1 MNTTVERLPWN
12 RAQRGVSE
20 IMESLDIGKLQEME
34 FSELKDFALT
44 LGVGEYTGFR
54 KEELINEI
62 IEAKSEGDTQFYGG
76 GVLEIL
82 DDRDQRYGFLRSS
95 RSNYLQSNEDIYVS
109 SSQIRR
115 FDLQKGHVV
124 EGLIRPPKKTEN
136 KAERYFA
143 MLQIE
148 KVNGETPEAV
158 KQKLL
163 FKDLIPTHPY
173 EKFKLEHDTS
183 EFGTRMIDLIAPIG
197 KGQRGL
203 IVAPPYSGKTTL
215 LKNIAAGIEANH
227 PEVILIFLLIDE
239 RPEEVTDV
247 VRSVKGEVISS
258 TFDEHPERHIQV
270 ADMVIEKAKRW
281 AEYGKDVVVLLD
293 SMTRLARAHNVMT
306 PHSGKTL
313 SGGLDAMAF
322 VKPRQFCG
330 AARKFEEGGSLT
342 VIASVLVDTESR
354 QDEYIYE
361 EFKGTANMEIHME
374 RSLLELRIFPPINI
388 EKSKTRREELLL
400 APEVLNKVWVLRKFT
415 SQMDSAESLEM
426 LVEQL
431 GKNATN
437 EEFLER
443 MVDNANYSNSSVRN
457 NARPKR

>member
-1 MNTTVERLPWN
+1 
-12 RAQRGVSE
+12 
-20 IMESLDIGKLQEME
+20 MESLDIGKLQEME

-44 LGVGEYTGFR
+44 LGMNEYTGFR

-62 IEAKSEGDTQFYGG
+62 IEAKSDGEIQFYGG

-82 DDRDQRYGFLRSS
+82 DDRDQRYGFLRSP

-115 FDLQKGHVV
+115 FDLQTGHVV
-124 EGLIRPPKKTEN
+124 EGVIRPPKKTEN

-148 KVNGETPEAV
+148 KVNGEKPEAV
-158 KQKLL
+158 KQKIL
-163 FKDLIPTHPY
+163 FDNLTPIYPY
-173 EKFKLEHDTS
+173 EQLKLEHNKS
-183 EFGTRMIDLIAPIG
+183 EFATRMVDLMAPIG

-215 LKNIAAGIEANH
+215 LKNIAAGIESNH
-227 PEVILIFLLIDE
+227 PEVSLIFLLIDE

-247 VRSVKGEVISS
+247 ARSVKGEVISS
-258 TFDEHPERHIQV
+258 TFDEYPERHIQV
-270 ADMVIEKAKRW
+270 AEMAVEKAKRW
-281 AEYGKDVVVLLD
+281 AEYGKDVIILLD
-293 SMTRLARAHNVMT
+293 SLTRLARAYNLT
-306 PHSGKTL
+306 APHSGKTL
-313 SGGLDAMAF
+313 TGGLDAMAL

-342 VIASVLVDTESR
+342 IIASVLVDTESR
-354 QDEYIYE
+354 GDVAIYE
-361 EFKGTANMEIHME
+361 EFKGTANMEIHLE
-374 RSLLELRIFPPINI
+374 RSLLDRRIFPSISL

-400 APEVLNKVWVLRKFT
+400 APDVLNKVWVLRKFT

-426 LVEQL
+426 LVEQF
-431 GKNATN
+431 GKTATN

-443 MVDNANYSNSSVRN
+443 MVDNAGYSSNAPVRN
-457 NARPKR
+457 NARAKR

>member
-1 MNTTVERLPWN
+1 
-12 RAQRGVSE
+12 
-20 IMESLDIGKLQEME
+20 MESLDIGKLQEME

-44 LGVGEYTGFR
+44 LGMSEYTGYR

-62 IEAKSEGDTQFYGG
+62 IEAKSDADTQFYGG

-82 DDRDQRYGFLRSS
+82 DDRDQRYGFLRSP

-115 FDLQKGHVV
+115 FDLQTGHVV
-124 EGLIRPPKKTEN
+124 EGVIRPPKKTEN

-148 KVNGETPEAV
+148 KVNGEKPEAV
-158 KQKLL
+158 KQKIL
-163 FKDLIPTHPY
+163 FDNLTPIYPY
-173 EKFKLEHDTS
+173 EKLKLEHNDS
-183 EFGTRMIDLIAPIG
+183 EFATRMVDLMAPIG

-215 LKNIAAGIEANH
+215 LKNIAAGIESNH
-227 PEVILIFLLIDE
+227 PEVSLIFLLIDE

-247 VRSVKGEVISS
+247 ARSVKGEVISS
-258 TFDEHPERHIQV
+258 TFDEYPERHIQV
-270 ADMVIEKAKRW
+270 AEMAVGKAKRW
-281 AEYGKDVVVLLD
+281 AEYGKDVVILLD
-293 SMTRLARAHNVMT
+293 SLTRLARAYNLT
-306 PHSGKTL
+306 APHSGKTL
-313 SGGLDAMAF
+313 TGGLDAMAL

-342 VIASVLVDTESR
+342 IIASVLVGTESR
-354 QDEYIYE
+354 GDEAIYE
-361 EFKGTANMEIHME
+361 EFKGTANMEIHLE
-374 RSLLELRIFPPINI
+374 RSLLDRRIFPSINL

-400 APEVLNKVWVLRKFT
+400 APDVLNKVWVLRKFT

-426 LVEQL
+426 LVEQFS
-431 GKNATN
+431 KTTTN

-443 MVDNANYSNSSVRN
+443 MVDNAGYSSAPARN
-457 NARPKR
+457 NNRLKR

>member
-1 MNTTVERLPWN
+1 
-12 RAQRGVSE
+12 
-20 IMESLDIGKLQEME
+20 MESLDIGKLQEME

-44 LGVGEYTGFR
+44 LGMNEYTGSR

-62 IEAKSEGDTQFYGG
+62 IEAKSDGAIQFYGG

-82 DDRDQRYGFLRSS
+82 DDRDQRYGFLRSP

-115 FDLQKGHVV
+115 FDLQTGHVV
-124 EGLIRPPKKTEN
+124 EGVIRPPKKTEN

-148 KVNGETPEAV
+148 KVNGEKPEAV
-158 KQKLL
+158 KQKIL
-163 FKDLIPTHPY
+163 FDNLTPIYPY
-173 EKFKLEHDTS
+173 EQLQLEHNEA
-183 EFGTRMIDLIAPIG
+183 EFATRMVDLMSPVG

-215 LKNIAAGIEANH
+215 LKNIAAGIESNH
-227 PEVILIFLLIDE
+227 PEVSLIFLLIDE

-247 VRSVKGEVISS
+247 ARSVKGEVISS
-258 TFDEHPERHIQV
+258 TFDEYPERHIQV
-270 ADMVIEKAKRW
+270 AEMAVEKAKRW
-281 AEYGKDVVVLLD
+281 AEYGKDVVILLD
-293 SMTRLARAHNVMT
+293 SLTRLARAYNLT
-306 PHSGKTL
+306 APHSGKTL
-313 SGGLDAMAF
+313 TGGLDAMAL

-342 VIASVLVDTESR
+342 IIASVLIGTESR
-354 QDEYIYE
+354 GDEAIYE
-361 EFKGTANMEIHME
+361 EFKGTANMEIHLE
-374 RSLLELRIFPPINI
+374 RSLLDRRIFPSINL

-400 APEVLNKVWVLRKFT
+400 APDVLNKVWVLRKFT

-426 LVEQL
+426 LVEQF
-431 GKNATN
+431 GKTGTN

-443 MVDNANYSNSSVRN
+443 MVDNAGYSSNTSARN
-457 NARPKR
+457 NARLKR

>member
-1 MNTTVERLPWN
+1 
-12 RAQRGVSE
+12 
-20 IMESLDIGKLQEME
+20 MESLDIGKLQEME

-44 LGVGEYTGFR
+44 LGIEYTGSR

-82 DDRDQRYGFLRSS
+82 DDRDQHYGFLRSP

-115 FDLQKGHVV
+115 FDLQTGHVV
-124 EGLIRPPKKTEN
+124 EGVIRPPKKTEN

-148 KVNGETPEAV
+148 KVNGEKPEAV
-158 KQKLL
+158 KQKIL
-163 FKDLIPTHPY
+163 FDNLTPIYPQ
-173 EKFKLEHDTS
+173 EQLKLEHSAS
-183 EFGTRMIDLIAPIG
+183 EFATRMVDLMAPVG

-215 LKNIAAGIEANH
+215 LKNIAAGIESNH
-227 PEVILIFLLIDE
+227 PEVSLIFLLIDE

-247 VRSVKGEVISS
+247 ARSVKGEVISS
-258 TFDEHPERHIQV
+258 TFDEYPERHIQV
-270 ADMVIEKAKRW
+270 AEMAVEKAKRW
-281 AEYGKDVVVLLD
+281 AEYGKDVVILLD
-293 SMTRLARAHNVMT
+293 SLTRLARAYNLT
-306 PHSGKTL
+306 APHSGKTL
-313 SGGLDAMAF
+313 TGGLDAMAL

-342 VIASVLVDTESR
+342 IIASVLIGTESR
-354 QDEYIYE
+354 GDEAIYE
-361 EFKGTANMEIHME
+361 EFKGTANMEIHLE
-374 RSLLELRIFPPINI
+374 RSLLDRRIFPSINI
-388 EKSKTRREELLL
+388 ERSKTRREELLL
-400 APEVLNKVWVLRKFT
+400 APDVLNKVWVLRRFT

-431 GKNATN
+431 GKTGTN
-437 EEFLER
+437 DEFLEG
-443 MVDNANYSNSSVRN
+443 MVDNAGYGSAPARN
-457 NARPKR
+457 NARLKR

>member
-1 MNTTVERLPWN
+1 
-12 RAQRGVSE
+12 
-20 IMESLDIGKLQEME
+20 MESLDIGKLQEME

-44 LGVGEYTGFR
+44 LGMNEYTGFR

-62 IEAKSEGDTQFYGG
+62 IEAKSDGEIQFYGG

-82 DDRDQRYGFLRSS
+82 DDRDQRYGFLRSP

-124 EGLIRPPKKTEN
+124 EGVIRPPKKTEN

-148 KVNGETPEAV
+148 KVNGEKPEAV
-158 KQKLL
+158 KQKIL
-163 FKDLIPTHPY
+163 FDNLTPIYPY
-173 EKFKLEHDTS
+173 EQLKLEHNKS
-183 EFGTRMIDLIAPIG
+183 EFATRMVDLMAPIG

-215 LKNIAAGIEANH
+215 LKNIAAGIESNH
-227 PEVILIFLLIDE
+227 PEVSLIFLLIDE

-247 VRSVKGEVISS
+247 ARSVKGEVISS
-258 TFDEHPERHIQV
+258 TFDEYPERHIQV
-270 ADMVIEKAKRW
+270 AEMAVEKAKRW
-281 AEYGKDVVVLLD
+281 AEYGKDVIILLD
-293 SMTRLARAHNVMT
+293 SLTRLARAYNLT
-306 PHSGKTL
+306 APPSGKTL
-313 SGGLDAMAF
+313 TGGLDAMAL

-342 VIASVLVDTESR
+342 IIASVLVDTESR
-354 QDEYIYE
+354 GDVAIYE
-361 EFKGTANMEIHME
+361 EFKGTANMEIHLE
-374 RSLLELRIFPPINI
+374 RSLLDRRIFPSINL

-400 APEVLNKVWVLRKFT
+400 APDVLNKVWVLRKFT

-426 LVEQL
+426 LVEQF
-431 GKNATN
+431 GKTAAN

-443 MVDNANYSNSSVRN
+443 MVDNAGYSSSAPARN
-457 NARPKR
+457 NTRLKR

>member
-1 MNTTVERLPWN
+1 
-12 RAQRGVSE
+12 
-20 IMESLDIGKLQEME
+20 MESLDIGKLQEME

-44 LGVGEYTGFR
+44 LGMKEYTGFR

-62 IEAKSEGDTQFYGG
+62 IEAKSDGDIQFYGG

-82 DDRDQRYGFLRSS
+82 DDRDQRYGFLRSP

-115 FDLQKGHVV
+115 FDLQTGHVV
-124 EGLIRPPKKTEN
+124 EGVIRPPKKTEN

-148 KVNGETPEAV
+148 KVNGEKPEAV
-158 KQKLL
+158 KQKIL
-163 FKDLIPTHPY
+163 FDNLTPIYPY
-173 EKFKLEHDTS
+173 EQLQLEHNEA
-183 EFGTRMIDLIAPIG
+183 EFATRMVDLMSPVG

-215 LKNIAAGIEANH
+215 LKNIAAGIESNH
-227 PEVILIFLLIDE
+227 PEVSLIFLLIDE

-247 VRSVKGEVISS
+247 ARSVKGEVISS
-258 TFDEHPERHIQV
+258 TFDEYPERHIQV
-270 ADMVIEKAKRW
+270 AEMAVEKAKRW
-281 AEYGKDVVVLLD
+281 AEYGKDVVILLD
-293 SMTRLARAHNVMT
+293 SLTRLARAYNLT
-306 PHSGKTL
+306 APHSGKTL
-313 SGGLDAMAF
+313 TGGLDAMAL

-342 VIASVLVDTESR
+342 IIASVLIGTESR
-354 QDEYIYE
+354 GDEAIYE
-361 EFKGTANMEIHME
+361 EFKGTANMEIHLE
-374 RSLLELRIFPPINI
+374 RSLLDRRIFPSINL

-400 APEVLNKVWVLRKFT
+400 APDVLNKVWVLRKFT

-426 LVEQL
+426 LVEQF
-431 GKNATN
+431 GKTGTN

-443 MVDNANYSNSSVRN
+443 MVDNAGYGSSTPARN
-457 NARPKR
+457 NARLKR

>member
-1 MNTTVERLPWN
+1 
-12 RAQRGVSE
+12 
-20 IMESLDIGKLQEME
+20 MESLDIGKLQEME
-34 FSELKDFALT
+34 FSELKDLALT
-44 LGVGEYTGFR
+44 LGACEYTGLR
-54 KEELINEI
+54 KEELINQI
-62 IEAKSEGDTQFYGG
+62 IEVKSDGDTQFYGR

-115 FDLQKGHVV
+115 FDLQTGHVV
-124 EGLIRPPKKTEN
+124 EGVIRPPKKTEN

-148 KVNGETPEAV
+148 KVNGEPPEAA
-158 KQKLL
+158 KQKIL
-163 FKDLIPTHPY
+163 FDNLTPVYPY
-173 EKFKLEHDTS
+173 QQLKLEHNRF
-183 EFGTRMIDLIAPIG
+183 EFSTRMVDLMSPIG

-227 PEVILIFLLIDE
+227 PEVSLIFLLIDE

-247 VRSVKGEVISS
+247 ARSVKGEVISS

-270 ADMVIEKAKRW
+270 SEMAIEKAKRW
-281 AEYGKDVVVLLD
+281 AEYGKDVVILLD
-293 SMTRLARAHNVMT
+293 SMTRLARAHNVMA

-342 VIASVLVDTESR
+342 IIASVLVDTESR
-354 QDEYIYE
+354 ADEYIYE
-361 EFKGTANMEIHME
+361 EFKGTANMEVHLE
-374 RSLLELRIFPPINI
+374 RSLLDRRIFPSINI

-400 APEVLNKVWVLRKFT
+400 APYVLNKVWVLRKFT
-415 SQMDSAESLEM
+415 SQMNTAESMEL
-426 LVEQL
+426 LVEQF
-431 GKNATN
+431 GRTATN
-437 EEFLER
+437 DEFLER
-443 MVDNANYSNSSVRN
+443 MVDGTRHSAAAKP
-457 NARPKR
+457 NARQK

>member
-1 MNTTVERLPWN
+1 
-12 RAQRGVSE
+12 
-20 IMESLDIGKLQEME
+20 MENLDIGKLQVME
-34 FSELKDFALT
+34 FSELKDLALR
-44 LGVGEYTGFR
+44 LGVGEYTGLR
-54 KEELINEI
+54 KEELINRI
-62 IEAKSEGDTQFYGG
+62 IEVKSDGDTQFYGG

-115 FDLQKGHVV
+115 FDLQTGHVV
-124 EGLIRPPKKTEN
+124 EGVIRPPKKTEN

-148 KVNGETPEAV
+148 KVNGEPPEAV
-158 KQKLL
+158 KQKIL
-163 FKDLIPTHPY
+163 FDNLTPVYPY
-173 EKFKLEHDTS
+173 QQLKLEHNRL
-183 EFGTRMIDLIAPIG
+183 EFATRMVDLMSPIG

-227 PEVILIFLLIDE
+227 PEVSLIFLLIDE

-247 VRSVKGEVISS
+247 ARSVRGEVISS

-270 ADMVIEKAKRW
+270 SEMAIEKARRW
-281 AEYGKDVVVLLD
+281 AEYGKDVVILLD
-293 SMTRLARAHNVMT
+293 SMTRLARAHNVMA
-306 PHSGKTL
+306 PHTGKTL

-342 VIASVLVDTESR
+342 IIASVLVDTESR
-354 QDEYIYE
+354 ADEYIYE
-361 EFKGTANMEIHME
+361 EFKGTANMEIHLE
-374 RSLLELRIFPPINI
+374 RSLLDRRIFPSINI

-400 APEVLNKVWVLRKFT
+400 APDVLNKVWVLRKFT
-415 SQMDSAESLEM
+415 NQMNTAESMELV
-426 LVEQL
+426 VEQF
-431 GKNATN
+431 GRTATN
-437 EEFLER
+437 DEFLEL
-443 MVDNANYSNSSVRN
+443 MVDSTGQGPAAKP
-457 NARPKR
+457 NARQKW

>member
-1 MNTTVERLPWN
+1 
-12 RAQRGVSE
+12 
-20 IMESLDIGKLQEME
+20 MESLDIRKLQEME
-34 FSELKDFALT
+34 FSELKNFALT
-44 LGVGEYTGFR
+44 LGMSEYTGSR

-62 IEAKSEGDTQFYGG
+62 IEAKSDGDAQFYGG

-82 DDRDQRYGFLRSS
+82 DDRDQHYGFLRSP

-115 FDLQKGHVV
+115 FDLQTGHVV
-124 EGLIRPPKKTEN
+124 EGVIRPPKKTEN

-148 KVNGETPEAV
+148 KVNGERPEAV
-158 KQKLL
+158 KQKIL
-163 FKDLIPTHPY
+163 FDNLTPIYPY
-173 EKFKLEHDTS
+173 EQLKLEHNAS
-183 EFGTRMIDLIAPIG
+183 EFATRMVDLMAPIG

-215 LKNIAAGIEANH
+215 LKNIAAGIESNH
-227 PEVILIFLLIDE
+227 PEVSLIFLLIDE

-247 VRSVKGEVISS
+247 ARSVKGEVISS
-258 TFDEHPERHIQV
+258 TFDEYPERHIQV
-270 ADMVIEKAKRW
+270 AEMAVEKAKRW
-281 AEYGKDVVVLLD
+281 AEYGKDVVILLD
-293 SMTRLARAHNVMT
+293 SLTRLARAYNLT
-306 PHSGKTL
+306 APHSGKTL
-313 SGGLDAMAF
+313 TGGLDAMGL

-342 VIASVLVDTESR
+342 IMASVLIGTESR
-354 QDEYIYE
+354 GDEAIYE
-361 EFKGTANMEIHME
+361 EFKGTANMEIHLE
-374 RSLLELRIFPPINI
+374 RSLLDRRIFPSINL
-388 EKSKTRREELLL
+388 ERSKTRREELLL
-400 APEVLNKVWVLRKFT
+400 APDVLNKVWVLRRFT

-431 GKNATN
+431 GKTGRN

-443 MVDNANYSNSSVRN
+443 MVDNAGYSNPTARN
-457 NARPKR
+457 NARLKR